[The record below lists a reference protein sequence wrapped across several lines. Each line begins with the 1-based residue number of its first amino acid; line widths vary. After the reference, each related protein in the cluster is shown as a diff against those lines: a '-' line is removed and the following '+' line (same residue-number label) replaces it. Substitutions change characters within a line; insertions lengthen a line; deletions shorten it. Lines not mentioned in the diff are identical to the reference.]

1 MFALEKARIGTAK
14 ELQSRIKVSWQACMK
29 NHAHCF
35 FYIYIYIS
43 IYFPVPLQKWV
54 FSVLVI
60 WIERDEQVECKCA
73 FKERGMTEVCYKV
86 KSWNGD
92 LSSQYSAI
100 LYYQTLLFI
109 FSFQISS
116 ISQYLVCVLCF
127 CAGTNT
133 VGFILLLESV
143 EKSSFSVTALLLLL
157 ILFYYSFHFL

>member
-1 MFALEKARIGTAK
+1 MFSLEKARIGIAK
-14 ELQSRIKVSWQACMK
+14 ELQSRIKVDRPVWKIMLIA
-29 NHAHCF
+29 

-60 WIERDEQVECKCA
+60 WIEGDEQVECRCA

-86 KSWNGD
+86 KPWNGD

-100 LYYQTLLFI
+100 SYYQTLLFI
-109 FSFQISS
+109 FYFQISS
-116 ISQYLVCVLCF
+116 ISQYLLCVLCF

-133 VGFILLLESV
+133 VGFITLLESV